1 MPINRVPKRI
11 WGVVFGT
18 PFWGICD
25 WYLTFSYP
33 KHGPGAAPDRPDS
46 VCLISDVTL
55 FSETRFGAGRWTYN
69 SVFRKELLENGVPP
83 GMRRRDGPFSVPPCR
98 GRCTLLKWRLRRA
111 PLLGLFGW
119 LGATQLV
126 TCTCGATCP
135 RGFLSS
141 FERKRENRDFCK
153 KILQNQNKNS

>member
-1 MPINRVPKRI
+1 MPINRVPKII

-18 PFWGICD
+18 PFWCICD
-25 WYLTFSYP
+25 WYLTFSCP

-46 VCLISDVTL
+46 VCLSVCLFCVSRTVFRDPFWTKSMDVQLT
-55 FSETRFGAGRWTYN
+55 FQKRDAQKRGPPRHAPPRRTVFGA
-69 SVFRKELLENGVPP
+69 
-83 GMRRRDGPFSVPPCR
+83 
-98 GRCTLLKWRLRRA
+98 TLLRSLHSPQVATAAR

-141 FERKRENRDFCK
+141 FHDRDHAHH
-153 KILQNQNKNS
+153 